1 MFARAE
7 RSDIAS
13 GAAALPAVETG
24 SLDEPE
30 VGTARRGV
38 RSPQLVA
45 VVLALACTAA
55 CQSTTVPGLNVR
67 AGPSTSSKIV
77 ARMSSAGTAVYIDC
91 YTRGQSI
98 YGQTIWYRITQPH
111 KGYVTA
117 YYVRTDSGAVGPKR
131 AC

>member
-7 RSDIAS
+7 RSDVAS
-13 GAAALPAVETG
+13 GAALPAVETG

-30 VGTARRGV
+30 DGAARCSG

-45 VVLALACTAA
+45 LVLALACTAA

-77 ARMSSAGTAVYIDC
+77 ARMSSAGTAVAIDC

-117 YYVRTDSGAVGPKR
+117 YYVRSDSGDVGTQR

>member
-1 MFARAE
+1 VFARAE
-7 RSDIAS
+7 R
-13 GAAALPAVETG
+13 
-24 SLDEPE
+24 PE
-30 VGTARRGV
+30 VTLAAVADGRPEPAEPTPRRTG

-45 VVLALACTAA
+45 ILVAALCVSA
-55 CQSTTVPGLNVR
+55 CQSTTVAGLNVR

-77 ARMSSAGTAVYIDC
+77 AKMSSAGSSVYIEC

-98 YGQTIWYRITQPH
+98 YGQTIWYRISQPH

-117 YYVRTDSGAVGPKR
+117 YYVKTDSGAVGPRR

>member
-7 RSDIAS
+7 RSDVALS
-13 GAAALPAVETG
+13 AVAAG
-24 SLDEPE
+24 SPE
-30 VGTARRGV
+30 EQAEGTARRSG
-38 RSPQLVA
+38 RSPRVVA

-55 CQSTTVPGLNVR
+55 CQSTTIAGLNVR
-67 AGPSTSSKIV
+67 AGPSTSSAIV
-77 ARMSSAGTAVYIDC
+77 ARMSSANTAVSIDC

-98 YGQTIWYRITQPH
+98 YGQTIWYRITTPH

-117 YYVRTDSGAVGPKR
+117 YYVKADSGAVGAKR

>member
-7 RSDIAS
+7 RSDV
-13 GAAALPAVETG
+13 ALSAVATG
-24 SLDEPE
+24 SPDEPE
-30 VGTARRGV
+30 EGASRRSG
-38 RSPQLVA
+38 RSPQFVA

-55 CQSTTVPGLNVR
+55 CHSTTAAGLNVR

-77 ARMSSAGTAVYIDC
+77 ARMGSAGTAVNIDC

-98 YGQTIWYRITQPH
+98 YGQTIWYRITAPH

-117 YYVRTDSGAVGPKR
+117 YYVRADSGATGAKR

>member
-1 MFARAE
+1 VFARAE
-7 RSDIAS
+7 RSDVAS
-13 GAAALPAVETG
+13 GAALPAVENG
-24 SLDEPE
+24 SPDEPE
-30 VGTARRGV
+30 VGAARRSV
-38 RSPQLVA
+38 RSPQLIA
-45 VVLALACTAA
+45 LVLALACTAA
-55 CQSTTVPGLNVR
+55 CQSTTVSGLNVR

-77 ARMSSAGTAVYIDC
+77 ARMSGAGTAVYIDC

>member
-7 RSDIAS
+7 RPEVTS
-13 GAAALPAVETG
+13 AAVATG
-24 SLDEPE
+24 RPDEPE
-30 VGTARRGV
+30 PAPRRTG

-45 VVLALACTAA
+45 IVVAALCVSA
-55 CQSTTVPGLNVR
+55 CQSTTVAGLNVR

-77 ARMSSAGTAVYIDC
+77 AKMNSAGSAVYIDC

-98 YGQTIWYRITQPH
+98 YGQTIWYRISQPH

>member
-1 MFARAE
+1 VFARAE
-7 RSDIAS
+7 RSDVALSAGSPDEQAEGAS
-13 GAAALPAVETG
+13 
-24 SLDEPE
+24 
-30 VGTARRGV
+30 RRSV

-45 VVLALACTAA
+45 VVLALGCTAA
-55 CQSTTVPGLNVR
+55 CQSTTVAGLNVR
-67 AGPSTSSKIV
+67 AGPSTSSAIV
-77 ARMSSAGTAVYIDC
+77 ARMSSAGTAVSIDC

-117 YYVRTDSGAVGPKR
+117 YYVRADSGAAGAKR

>member
-1 MFARAE
+1 VFARAE
-7 RSDIAS
+7 RSDV
-13 GAAALPAVETG
+13 ALSAVEMG
-24 SLDEPE
+24 SPDEKE
-30 VGTARRGV
+30 AGASRRSA

-77 ARMSSAGTAVYIDC
+77 ARMSSAGTAVAIDC

-117 YYVRTDSGAVGPKR
+117 YYVRSDSGDAGTKV

>member
-7 RSDIAS
+7 RSDV
-13 GAAALPAVETG
+13 ALPAVANG
-24 SLDEPE
+24 SPDEPE
-30 VGTARRGV
+30 EGATRRPG
-38 RSPQLVA
+38 RPQLVA
-45 VVLALACTAA
+45 VILALACTAA

-77 ARMSSAGTAVYIDC
+77 ARMSSAGTTVYIDC

-111 KGYVTA
+111 TGYVTA
-117 YYVRTDSGAVGPKR
+117 YYVRTDSGAIGPKR

>member
-1 MFARAE
+1 VFARAE
-7 RSDIAS
+7 R
-13 GAAALPAVETG
+13 
-24 SLDEPE
+24 PE
-30 VGTARRGV
+30 VTSSAVATGRPKPAEPIPRRTG

-45 VVLALACTAA
+45 IVVAALCVSA
-55 CQSTTVPGLNVR
+55 CQSTTVAGLNVR

-77 ARMSSAGTAVYIDC
+77 AKMNSAGSAVYIEC

-98 YGQTIWYRITQPH
+98 YGQTIWYRISQPH

>member
-1 MFARAE
+1 VFARAQRPDVAPSPGE
-7 RSDIAS
+7 PPDE
-13 GAAALPAVETG
+13 AAPG
-24 SLDEPE
+24 P
-30 VGTARRGV
+30 RRG
-38 RSPQLVA
+38 RAPQLVA
-45 VVLALACTAA
+45 VMVAAMCVSA
-55 CQSTTVPGLNVR
+55 CQSTTVAGLNVR

-77 ARMSSAGTAVYIDC
+77 AKMSSAGSAVYIEC

-98 YGQTIWYRITQPH
+98 YGQTIWYRISQPH

>member
-7 RSDIAS
+7 RPEVTS
-13 GAAALPAVETG
+13 PAVATG
-24 SLDEPE
+24 RPKLAEP
-30 VGTARRGV
+30 TPRRTG

-45 VVLALACTAA
+45 IMVAALCVSA

-77 ARMSSAGTAVYIDC
+77 AKMNSAGSAVYIEC
-91 YTRGQSI
+91 YTRGQSV
-98 YGQTIWYRITQPH
+98 YGQTTWYRISQPH

>member
-1 MFARAE
+1 VFARAE
-7 RSDIAS
+7 RSDV
-13 GAAALPAVETG
+13 ALSAVATG
-24 SLDEPE
+24 SLDGPAE
-30 VGTARRGV
+30 GATRRSG

-45 VVLALACTAA
+45 VILALACTAA
-55 CQSTTVPGLNVR
+55 CQSTTAPGLNVR

-77 ARMSSAGTAVYIDC
+77 ARMSSAGTAVNIDC

-117 YYVRTDSGAVGPKR
+117 YYVRTDSSAAGPKR

>member
-7 RSDIAS
+7 RTDVEPPAAIATEPTDERERSPRRS
-13 GAAALPAVETG
+13 G
-24 SLDEPE
+24 
-30 VGTARRGV
+30 

-45 VVLALACTAA
+45 IVVAALCVSA

-77 ARMSSAGTAVYIDC
+77 AKMSSAGSAVYIEC

-98 YGQTIWYRITQPH
+98 YGQTIWYRISQPH

>member
-7 RSDIAS
+7 RTDVEPPTAV
-13 GAAALPAVETG
+13 AAEPP
-24 SLDEPE
+24 DEQEQSPQ
-30 VGTARRGV
+30 RG
-38 RSPQLVA
+38 RAPQLVA
-45 VVLALACTAA
+45 IILAAACVSA

-77 ARMSSAGTAVYIDC
+77 AKMNSAGSAVYIEC

-98 YGQTIWYRITQPH
+98 YGQTIWYRISQPH

>member
-1 MFARAE
+1 MFARAVRPDVESSAVTEPPDE
-7 RSDIAS
+7 RPS
-13 GAAALPAVETG
+13 
-24 SLDEPE
+24 
-30 VGTARRGV
+30 RRTS

-45 VVLALACTAA
+45 IMLATVCVSA
-55 CQSTTVPGLNVR
+55 CQETTVSGLNVR
-67 AGPSTSSKIV
+67 AAPTTASAVV
-77 ARMSSAGTAVYIDC
+77 ANMNRAGTAVAIDC

-117 YYVRTDSGAVGPKR
+117 YYVRADSGDVGAHR

>member
-7 RSDIAS
+7 RSDV
-13 GAAALPAVETG
+13 ALPAVETW
-24 SLDEPE
+24 SLDEKE
-30 VGTARRGV
+30 EAGAARSRV
-38 RSPQLVA
+38 RSPQLIA

-77 ARMSSAGTAVYIDC
+77 ARMSSAGTTVSIDC

-117 YYVRTDSGAVGPKR
+117 YYVRSDSGDVGTQR

>member
-1 MFARAE
+1 VFARAE
-7 RSDIAS
+7 RSDV
-13 GAAALPAVETG
+13 ALSAG
-24 SLDEPE
+24 SPDEPE
-30 VGTARRGV
+30 VGAARRSV

-55 CQSTTVPGLNVR
+55 CQSTTVSGLNVR

-77 ARMSSAGTAVYIDC
+77 ARMSGAGTAVYIDC

>member
-1 MFARAE
+1 VFARAE
-7 RSDIAS
+7 R
-13 GAAALPAVETG
+13 
-24 SLDEPE
+24 PE
-30 VGTARRGV
+30 VTSAAVADGSPEPAEPTPRRTG

-45 VVLALACTAA
+45 IVVAALCVSA
-55 CQSTTVPGLNVR
+55 CQSTTVAGLNVR

-77 ARMSSAGTAVYIDC
+77 AKMSSAGSSVYIEC

-98 YGQTIWYRITQPH
+98 YGQTIWYLISQPH